1 MSYVVRVLP
10 GKSGRRMI
18 VAREDG
24 GPVRCG
30 WDTLQ
35 RLKNEYLGE
44 EVCAVEVFPPQ
55 SEVVDEVNWRHL
67 WEVQD
72 APSLLRRT
80 G

>member
-1 MSYVVRVLP
+1 MSYVVRVVP
-10 GKSGRRMI
+10 GTSGRHMI
-18 VAREDG
+18 VAREGG

-44 EVCAVEVFPPQ
+44 DACAVEVFPPQ

-67 WEVQD
+67 WEVPS
-72 APSLLRRT
+72 APSLLRRS
-80 G
+80 

>member
-1 MSYVVRVLP
+1 MPYVVRVVP
-10 GKSGRRMI
+10 GKLGRRMI

-44 EVCAVEVFPPQ
+44 DVCAVEVFPPQ

-67 WEVQD
+67 WEVRD
-72 APSLLRRT
+72 APSLLRRA